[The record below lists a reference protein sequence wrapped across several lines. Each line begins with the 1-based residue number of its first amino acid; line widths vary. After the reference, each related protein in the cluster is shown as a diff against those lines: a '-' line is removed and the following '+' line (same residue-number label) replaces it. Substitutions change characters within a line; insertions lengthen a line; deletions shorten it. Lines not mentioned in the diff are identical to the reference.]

1 MINSDLPVV
10 PQNPVQA
17 LGGQLSC
24 SDPHRVLP
32 VETNDRLGME
42 LCCER

>member
-1 MINSDLPVV
+1 MINSDLLVV

-24 SDPHRVLP
+24 SDPHMVLP
-32 VETNDRLGME
+32 VEASDRLGME
-42 LCCER
+42 